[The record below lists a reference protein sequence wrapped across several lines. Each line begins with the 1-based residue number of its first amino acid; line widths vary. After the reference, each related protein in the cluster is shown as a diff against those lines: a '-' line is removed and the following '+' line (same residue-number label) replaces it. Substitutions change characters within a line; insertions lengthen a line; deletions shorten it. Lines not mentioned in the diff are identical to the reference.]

1 MVAVKIFAVAGV
13 FALVISCSQ
22 PEKGPTAILPSIL
35 QGKDPSL
42 VALVRS
48 SIVAANR
55 EPENPESWLEL
66 GYVYEANSLDSL
78 ALVAYD
84 RALAVNHTNARA
96 WYRTFVVAH
105 RQRDQERAYEANSRL
120 LELAPNYAPVHI
132 RAGYWHL
139 DLGRSSEAG
148 LSFQRAVELDSG
160 NPGGHWGLARIMML
174 ENEPDRAS
182 ELLEQLVRRRPDD
195 PYSYQL
201 LGTAYRQAGRWQE
214 AERVLEKGQNGGKV
228 WPDPWHEEVEKYET
242 GLWVD
247 LKRVRAYIAQ
257 GASRVA
263 VVDLQHLRQL
273 HPESI
278 IVLKM
283 LGKTLLR
290 TEQWE
295 RALDVF
301 NQAQSKSPDDAGV
314 VQGIASVYFGMGEV
328 DKAMSQ
334 LELALAI
341 DSTLASAHAGR
352 GSILMQLRQLP
363 QAALA
368 FQTAARFEPDDPSH
382 LVQLGMVQCDL
393 RQWGEGRT
401 SFMSA
406 VAIDSTQYEGYLGW
420 AVAERNLG
428 NLRAAE
434 EALLRAEALKPESK
448 TVKSLLQTVRRQRS
462 DSN

>member
-1 MVAVKIFAVAGV
+1 MKILAIAGV
-13 FALVISCSQ
+13 FAFVISCTQ
-22 PEKGPTAILPSIL
+22 PESPRAVFPSIL
-35 QGKDPSL
+35 HGKDPSL
-42 VALVRS
+42 VAWVRK
-48 SIVAANR
+48 SIEAANR
-55 EPENPESWLEL
+55 EPEKSESWLEL
-66 GYVYEANSLDSL
+66 GYIYEANSLDSL
-78 ALVAYD
+78 AVVTYD
-84 RALAVNHTNARA
+84 LAIAVNPTNARA
-96 WYRTFVVAH
+96 WYRIFVVSH
-105 RQRDQERAYEANSRL
+105 RQRDQERADEANSRL
-120 LELAPNYAPVHI
+120 LELAPDYAPLHI
-132 RAGYWHL
+132 RSGYWHL

-148 LSFQRAVELDSG
+148 SSFQRAVELDSG

-174 ENEPDRAS
+174 ENEPDKAS
-182 ELLEQLVRRRPDD
+182 ELLESLLRRRPDD

-214 AERVLEKGQNGGKV
+214 AQRVLANRESAGKV
-228 WPDPWHEEVEKYET
+228 WPDPWHEEVQPYET
-242 GLWVD
+242 GLQVE
-247 LKRVRAYIAQ
+247 LKRVRAYLAQ
-257 GASRVA
+257 GAPRVA
-263 VVDLQHLRQL
+263 IVTLDHLRKV

-283 LGKTLLR
+283 LGKTLGQ

-301 NQAQSKSPDDAGV
+301 SQAQSKAPDDAELF
-314 VQGIASVYFGMGEV
+314 QGIASVYFGMGDV

-352 GSILMQLRQLP
+352 GSILMLRRQLP

-368 FQTAARFEPDDPSH
+368 FQMAARFEPDDPSH

-393 RQWGEGRT
+393 KQWGEGRT

-406 VAIDSTQYEGYLGW
+406 VAIDSTLYEGYLGW
-420 AVAERNLG
+420 AVAERNMG

-434 EALLRAEALKPESK
+434 QALLRAEALKPESE

>member
-1 MVAVKIFAVAGV
+1 
-13 FALVISCSQ
+13 
-22 PEKGPTAILPSIL
+22 
-35 QGKDPSL
+35 
-42 VALVRS
+42 
-48 SIVAANR
+48 
-55 EPENPESWLEL
+55 
-66 GYVYEANSLDSL
+66 
-78 ALVAYD
+78 
-84 RALAVNHTNARA
+84 
-96 WYRTFVVAH
+96 
-105 RQRDQERAYEANSRL
+105 
-120 LELAPNYAPVHI
+120 
-132 RAGYWHL
+132 
-139 DLGRSSEAG
+139 
-148 LSFQRAVELDSG
+148 LSFQRAVELDPG

-182 ELLEQLVRRRPDD
+182 ELLEQLLRRRPED

-247 LKRVRAYIAQ
+247 LKRVRAYLAQ
-257 GASRVA
+257 GAPRVA
-263 VVDLQHLRQL
+263 VVELDHLRQL
-273 HPESI
+273 HPQSI

-283 LGKTLLR
+283 LGKALLQ
-290 TEQWE
+290 TAQWE

-301 NQAQSKSPDDAGV
+301 SQAQSKSPDDAGV
-314 VQGIASVYFGMGEV
+314 VQGIASVYFGMGDV
-328 DKAMSQ
+328 DRAMSQ

-341 DSTLASAHAGR
+341 DSTFASAHAGR
-352 GSILMQLRQLP
+352 GSILMQRRQLP

-368 FQTAARFEPDDPSH
+368 FQTAARFEPGEASH

-393 RQWGEGRT
+393 KQWAKGRA

-406 VAIDSTQYEGYLGW
+406 VAIDSNLYEAYLGL
-420 AVAERNLG
+420 AVAQRNMG

-434 EALLRAEALKPESK
+434 QALLRGGALKPESE
-448 TVKSLLQTVRRQRS
+448 TVKTLLQSVRRQRP

>member
-1 MVAVKIFAVAGV
+1 MKIFAITGV
-13 FALVISCSQ
+13 LAFVISCSQ
-22 PEKGPTAILPSIL
+22 PEKSPTAIVPSIL
-35 QGKDPSL
+35 QGKDPGL
-42 VALVRS
+42 VALVRKA
-48 SIVAANR
+48 IVAANR
-55 EPENPESWLEL
+55 EPENPQSWLEL

-78 ALVAYD
+78 ALVACD
-84 RALAVNHTNARA
+84 RALAVNHTHARA
-96 WYRTFVVAH
+96 WYRIFVISH
-105 RQRDQERAYEANSRL
+105 RQRDQERADEANSRL
-120 LELAPNYAPVHI
+120 LELAPDYAPLHI
-132 RAGYWHL
+132 RSGYWHL
-139 DLGRSSEAG
+139 DLGRSSEAA

-214 AERVLEKGQNGGKV
+214 AQRVLEKGKNGGKV
-228 WPDPWHEEVEKYET
+228 WPDPWHEEVQKYET
-242 GLWVD
+242 GLQFE
-247 LKRVRAYIAQ
+247 LKQVRAYIAQ
-257 GASRVA
+257 GAPRVA
-263 VVDLQHLRQL
+263 VVELEHLRKL

-283 LGKTLLR
+283 LGNLLVQ
-290 TEQWE
+290 TAQWE
-295 RALDVF
+295 RALNVF
-301 NQAQSKSPDDAGV
+301 GQAQSKAPDDAELF
-314 VQGIASVYFGMGEV
+314 QSIASVYFGMGDV
-328 DKAMSQ
+328 DRAISQ

-352 GSILMQLRQLP
+352 GGILTQRRQLP

-368 FQTAARFEPDDPSH
+368 FETAARFEPDDPSH

-393 RQWGEGRT
+393 KQFQEGRA

-406 VAIDSTQYEGYLGW
+406 VAIDSTLYEGYLGW
-420 AVAERNLG
+420 AVAESNIG

-434 EALLRAEALKPESK
+434 QALLRAEALKPESE